1 MVTRKPMKMHDHM
14 AKHSVSSVLGDG
26 FRMKN
31 AISWIATLV
40 MMSFLSGCGR
50 PVKDLSSSPEYN
62 FDSFSGTVWKTKVK
76 VAVADL
82 KDTGPEPKTYLLEP
96 KAFDPKHPEY
106 NPPPRGME
114 IIEVLPVGT
123 RLRIEQLL
131 MKKTFETSYTWV
143 TASLDDGKVVRL
155 SDHFIAKNRFI
166 WPGWSDSKDWGANP
180 DLLEKA
186 E

>member
-1 MVTRKPMKMHDHM
+1 
-14 AKHSVSSVLGDG
+14 
-26 FRMKN
+26 MKN
-31 AISWIATLV
+31 ALWIATLV
-40 MMSFLSGCGR
+40 MISFLSGCGR
-50 PVKDLSSSPEYN
+50 PVEDLSSSPKYN

-82 KDTGPEPKTYLLEP
+82 KGTEPTPKTYLLEP

-106 NPPPRGME
+106 TPPPAGMN

-123 RLRIEQLL
+123 HLRIEQLL
-131 MKKTFETSYTWV
+131 MKKTFETTYAWV
-143 TASLDDGKVVRL
+143 TASLDDGRVIRL
-155 SDHFIAKNRFI
+155 SDAFLAKTGF
-166 WPGWSDSKDWGANP
+166 GWRGKFDAKDWGVNP

>member
-1 MVTRKPMKMHDHM
+1 MQY
-14 AKHSVSSVLGDG
+14 SS
-26 FRMKN
+26 
-31 AISWIATLV
+31 AIEIAL
-40 MMSFLSGCGR
+40 
-50 PVKDLSSSPEYN
+50 EII
-62 FDSFSGTVWKTKVK
+62 

-82 KDTGPEPKTYLLEP
+82 NGEIEPETPRTYLLEP
-96 KAFDPKHPEY
+96 KAFDPTHAEY
-106 NPPPRGME
+106 TPPPRGME

-155 SDHFIAKNRFI
+155 SDDFIAKNRFI
-166 WPGWSDSKDWGANP
+166 WPGWSNSKDWSANP